1 MSQLLTV
8 NIVDDCPPRAR
19 GVISGL
25 LQQGYATGYLIA
37 VVFTRAIADTQSHTW
52 RAMYWVEAG
61 ITFIIAISRTILP
74 QTNLTRERILE
85 SKLQQ
90 LNGVVTEPFNRKFV
104 RIMKDYWLMFVYL
117 ILLMSGFNF
126 MSHGSQDLY
135 PTFLKVQLGFSND
148 RATVTNCV
156 ANIGAI
162 AGGLIVGHFSVFV
175 GSRLIGVSCCILSYA
190 VVYSWSHY
198 TGSIGSLNAA
208 AFFLQFFAQGCFA
221 IVPLF
226 LNSLADPELKSF
238 IVGMSYQ
245 LGNLASSA
253 SSTIESTI
261 GARFPLNI
269 NGKHVFDYGKVLLIF
284 MCCVYAYLFL
294 VLLLGPERKTI
305 EQDIQEE
312 KELNDFYD
320 NKFSETNDVQQIEQ
334 SEKNEV
340 TVNDSTK
347 KN

>member
-90 LNGVVTEPFNRKFV
+90 LNGVATEPFN
-104 RIMKDYWLMFVYL
+104 L
-117 ILLMSGFNF
+117 
-126 MSHGSQDLY
+126 
-135 PTFLKVQLGFSND
+135 
-148 RATVTNCV
+148 
-156 ANIGAI
+156 
-162 AGGLIVGHFSVFV
+162 
-175 GSRLIGVSCCILSYA
+175 
-190 VVYSWSHY
+190 VYSWSHY

-269 NGKHVFDYGKVLLIF
+269 NVLLF
-284 MCCVYAYLFL
+284 
-294 VLLLGPERKTI
+294 GPERKTI